1 MKKKFDIVLFFII
14 ILLSSCS
21 TFRAIKN
28 GNPAIDDYNV
38 FVQDT
43 IHNSSKVFSFAELP
57 HEKRKLNTL
66 PVDVYFAKSDTMK
79 QMTLTEMLEYT
90 AKPAAAIIIKNDT
103 IIYEHYSGGLN
114 KSSQT
119 TVFSVT
125 KTITSILCGIALKDG
140 YIESVKDPVTK
151 YIPELKTKDKM
162 FQQLTIEHLLDM
174 SAGLKFEES
183 YSFNPFSKISEL
195 YYGDNTLKTICSMKF
210 ISTPGERYHYDSMT
224 TAILGLVIERA
235 TGIPY
240 AKYLSDNVW
249 QPLGMEQS
257 ATISLD
263 SKKHRHA
270 KSYAGLT
277 TNVRDLAKIGKL
289 YINKGCW
296 NGEQIVDSAYV
307 ERSHSKNVV
316 GKNNGTYS
324 YSWYWGTYDH
334 KKFDDMDS
342 LYDYYKSVPDVE
354 VCGANRS
361 RTTGKYK
368 AILHRGGFWAYG
380 LYGQVLYVNPQKN
393 IIAVYL
399 GGDRIEDYY
408 NIFDR
413 LLEQL

>member
-1 MKKKFDIVLFFII
+1 MKKNFDIVLFFII

-43 IHNSSKVFSFAELP
+43 VHNSSKVFSFAELP
-57 HEKRKLNTL
+57 HEERKLNTL

-90 AKPAAAIIIKNDT
+90 AKPAAAFIIKNDT

-151 YIPELKTKDKM
+151 YIPELKKKDKM

-210 ISTPGERYHYDSMT
+210 ISTPGESYHYDSMT

-277 TNVRDLAKIGKL
+277 TNVRDLAKIGRL

-324 YSWYWGTYDH
+324 YSWYWGSYDH

-342 LYDYYKSVPDVE
+342 LYDYYKSVPGVE

>member
-1 MKKKFDIVLFFII
+1 MKKNFDIVLFFII

-119 TVFSVT
+119 TMFSVT

-151 YIPELKTKDKM
+151 YIPELKKKDKM

-240 AKYLSDNVW
+240 AKYLSENVW

-263 SKKHRHA
+263 SKKSHTA

-277 TNVRDLAKIGKL
+277 TNVRDLAKIGRL
-289 YINKGCW
+289 YINNGNW
-296 NGEQIVDSAYV
+296 NGLQIVDSAYV

>member
-1 MKKKFDIVLFFII
+1 MKKNFDIVLFFIL

-57 HEKRKLNTL
+57 HEERRLNTL

-151 YIPELKTKDKM
+151 YIPELKKKDKM

-183 YSFNPFSKISEL
+183 YSFNPFSKIAEL

-263 SKKHRHA
+263 SKKSHTA

-277 TNVRDLAKIGKL
+277 TNVRDLAKIGRL
-289 YINKGCW
+289 YINNGNW
-296 NGEQIVDSAYV
+296 NGLQIVDSAYV

-361 RTTGKYK
+361 RSTGKYK

>member
-1 MKKKFDIVLFFII
+1 MVKKINLLLFSIA

-43 IHNSSKVFSFAELP
+43 VHNSSKVFSFAELP
-57 HEKRKLNTL
+57 QEERKLNTL
-66 PVDVYFAKSDTMK
+66 PVDVYFTKSDTMK

-90 AKPAAAIIIKNDT
+90 AKPAATIIIKNDT

-151 YIPELKTKDKM
+151 YIPELKTKEKM

-324 YSWYWGTYDH
+324 YSWYWGSYDH
-334 KKFDDMDS
+334 KKFDDLDS

-354 VCGANRS
+354 VCGASRS

-399 GGDRIEDYY
+399 GGDRIEDFY

>member
-1 MKKKFDIVLFFII
+1 MVKKINLLLFSIA

-21 TFRAIKN
+21 TFKAIKN

-43 IHNSSKVFSFAELP
+43 VHNSFKVFSFAELP
-57 HEKRKLNTL
+57 QEERKLNTL
-66 PVDVYFAKSDTMK
+66 PVDVYFTKSDTMK

-151 YIPELKTKDKM
+151 YIPELKKKDKM

-263 SKKHRHA
+263 SKKHHHA

-324 YSWYWGTYDH
+324 YSWYWGSYDH

>member
-57 HEKRKLNTL
+57 HEERKLNTL

-103 IIYEHYSGGLN
+103 IIYEHYSGGLD

-151 YIPELKTKDKM
+151 YIPELKKKDKM

-235 TGIPY
+235 TGKSSAWQTGTMQIFLLHHTFCVASSTVHSSRSQAIP
-240 AKYLSDNVW
+240 KTHPS
-249 QPLGMEQS
+249 P
-257 ATISLD
+257 
-263 SKKHRHA
+263 
-270 KSYAGLT
+270 
-277 TNVRDLAKIGKL
+277 DLPP
-289 YINKGCW
+289 
-296 NGEQIVDSAYV
+296 
-307 ERSHSKNVV
+307 
-316 GKNNGTYS
+316 T
-324 YSWYWGTYDH
+324 
-334 KKFDDMDS
+334 
-342 LYDYYKSVPDVE
+342 
-354 VCGANRS
+354 
-361 RTTGKYK
+361 
-368 AILHRGGFWAYG
+368 
-380 LYGQVLYVNPQKN
+380 
-393 IIAVYL
+393 
-399 GGDRIEDYY
+399 
-408 NIFDR
+408 
-413 LLEQL
+413 

>member
-43 IHNSSKVFSFAELP
+43 VHNSSKVFSFAELP
-57 HEKRKLNTL
+57 HEERRLNTL

-151 YIPELKTKDKM
+151 YIPELKKKDKM

-183 YSFNPFSKISEL
+183 YSFNPFSKIAEL

-263 SKKHRHA
+263 SKKHHHA

-277 TNVRDLAKIGKL
+277 TNVRDLAKIGRL
-289 YINKGCW
+289 YINNGNW
-296 NGEQIVDSAYV
+296 NGLQIVDSAYV

>member
-1 MKKKFDIVLFFII
+1 MVKKINLLLSSIA
-14 ILLSSCS
+14 ILSSSCS
-21 TFRAIKN
+21 TFKAIKN

-43 IHNSSKVFSFAELP
+43 VHNSSKVFSFAELP
-57 HEKRKLNTL
+57 QEERKLNTL
-66 PVDVYFAKSDTMK
+66 PVDVYFTKSDTMK

-151 YIPELKTKDKM
+151 YIPELKKKDKM
-162 FQQLTIEHLLDM
+162 FQKLTIEHLLDM

-183 YSFNPFSKISEL
+183 YSYNPFSKISEL

-263 SKKHRHA
+263 SKKHHHA

-277 TNVRDLAKIGKL
+277 TNVRDLAKIGRL

-324 YSWYWGTYDH
+324 YSWYWGSYDH
-334 KKFDDMDS
+334 KKLDDMDS
-342 LYDYYKSVPDVE
+342 LYDYYKSVPDVD

>member
-1 MKKKFDIVLFFII
+1 MVKKINLLLFSIA

-43 IHNSSKVFSFAELP
+43 VHNSSKVFSFAELP
-57 HEKRKLNTL
+57 QEERKLNTL
-66 PVDVYFAKSDTMK
+66 PVDVYFTKSDTMK

-324 YSWYWGTYDH
+324 YSWYWGSYDH

>member
-1 MKKKFDIVLFFII
+1 MERKINLLLISITILF
-14 ILLSSCS
+14 SSCS

-28 GNPAIDDYNV
+28 GNPAIDDYIV
-38 FVQDT
+38 FPQDT
-43 IHNSSKVFSFAELP
+43 IYNSSNVFTFEELP
-57 HEKRKLNTL
+57 IGGRKLDTL
-66 PVDVYFAKSDTMK
+66 NVDVYFSKSDTFK
-79 QMTLTEMLEYT
+79 KMTLNEVVEYT
-90 AKPAAAIIIKNDT
+90 TKPAAAIIIKNDT

-114 KSSQT
+114 KDSQT

-125 KTITSILCGIALKDG
+125 KTITSILCGVALKDG

-151 YIPELKTKDKM
+151 YIPELKKKDKM

-183 YSFNPFSKISEL
+183 YSFNPFSKIAQL
-195 YYGDNTLKTICSMKF
+195 YYGNNSLDVISGMKF
-210 ISTPGERYHYDSMT
+210 INVPGERYHYDSMT
-224 TAILGLVIERA
+224 TAILGIVIERA
-235 TGIPY
+235 TGVPY
-240 AKYLSDNVW
+240 AKYLSEKLW

-263 SKKHRHA
+263 SQKHHNA

-289 YINKGCW
+289 YIDKGNW
-296 NGEQIVDSAYV
+296 DGVQIVDSTYV
-307 ERSHSKNVV
+307 ERSHSKNFV
-316 GKNNGTYS
+316 GANHGTYS

-334 KKFDDMDS
+334 KKFDDVDS
-342 LYDYYKSVPDVE
+342 MYNYYKSVPNVE
-354 VCGANRS
+354 ACAANRS
-361 RTTGKYK
+361 RNTGKYK
-368 AILHRGGFWAYG
+368 AVLHRGSFWAYG
-380 LYGQVLYVNPQKN
+380 LYGQVLYVNPEKN

-399 GGDRIEDYY
+399 GADRIEDFY

>member
-1 MKKKFDIVLFFII
+1 MKKNFDIVLFFII

-38 FVQDT
+38 FAQDT
-43 IHNSSKVFSFAELP
+43 VHNSSKVFSFAELP
-57 HEKRKLNTL
+57 HEERRLNTL

-125 KTITSILCGIALKDG
+125 KTITSILCGVALKDG
-140 YIESVKDPVTK
+140 YIKSLKDPVTD
-151 YIPELKTKDKM
+151 YIPELLDKDKM

-240 AKYLSDNVW
+240 AKYLSENVW

-263 SKKHRHA
+263 SKKSHTA

-277 TNVRDLAKIGKL
+277 TNVRDLAKIGRL
-289 YINKGCW
+289 YINNGNW
-296 NGEQIVDSAYV
+296 NGLQIVDSAYV

>member
-1 MKKKFDIVLFFII
+1 MKKNFDIVLFFII

-43 IHNSSKVFSFAELP
+43 VHNSSKVFSFAELP
-57 HEKRKLNTL
+57 HEERKLNTL
-66 PVDVYFAKSDTMK
+66 SVDVYFAKSDTMK

-103 IIYEHYSGGLN
+103 IIYEHYSGGLD

-125 KTITSILCGIALKDG
+125 KTITSILCGVALKDG

-151 YIPELKTKDKM
+151 YIPELKKKDKK

-210 ISTPGERYHYDSMT
+210 ISTPGEKYHYDSMT

-263 SKKHRHA
+263 SKKSHTA

-277 TNVRDLAKIGKL
+277 TNVRDLAKIGRL

-324 YSWYWGTYDH
+324 YSWYWGSYDH

-354 VCGANRS
+354 VCGVNRS

>member
-1 MKKKFDIVLFFII
+1 MKKNFDIVLFFII

-151 YIPELKTKDKM
+151 YIPELKKKDKM
-162 FQQLTIEHLLDM
+162 FQKLTIEHLLDM

-183 YSFNPFSKISEL
+183 YSFNPFSKIAEL

-263 SKKHRHA
+263 SKKSHTA

-277 TNVRDLAKIGKL
+277 TNVRDLAKIGRL
-289 YINKGCW
+289 YINNGNW
-296 NGEQIVDSAYV
+296 NGLQIVDSAYV

-413 LLEQL
+413 LVEQL

>member
-1 MKKKFDIVLFFII
+1 M
-14 ILLSSCS
+14 
-21 TFRAIKN
+21 
-28 GNPAIDDYNV
+28 
-38 FVQDT
+38 
-43 IHNSSKVFSFAELP
+43 
-57 HEKRKLNTL
+57 
-66 PVDVYFAKSDTMK
+66 
-79 QMTLTEMLEYT
+79 
-90 AKPAAAIIIKNDT
+90 
-103 IIYEHYSGGLN
+103 
-114 KSSQT
+114 
-119 TVFSVT
+119 FSVT

-151 YIPELKTKDKM
+151 YIPELKKKDKM

-183 YSFNPFSKISEL
+183 YSFNPFSKIAEL

-263 SKKHRHA
+263 SKKHHHA

-277 TNVRDLAKIGKL
+277 TNVRDLAKIGRL
-289 YINKGCW
+289 YINNGNW
-296 NGEQIVDSAYV
+296 NGLQIVDSAYV